1 MTAQDQGSVGKARTR
16 GAPVANAV
24 VPDGPRHRAFILFIG
39 AATGAAVQFDWFA
52 YQGDLSGIS
61 GVWMLFR
68 VVVSGNIFMAL
79 FWMGR
84 ALVRTLAFKLPLSA
98 KGRARYLRYDTLI
111 YAVFLLTLTGAIGVQ
126 LILPVVAGLMLLFLM
141 LQALLIGRIAADDL
155 RDKMLAS
162 FGWLLC
168 LFLLSGFAA
177 LIYQVVWQRTLFA
190 VFGVNVESVTVIV
203 SVFMFGLGIG
213 ALAGGVLSKRY
224 PAHLPYLFVTCELL
238 IGGFGLVSLPVIRA
252 GGGGMVHYG
261 LLSTFLTTFLLL
273 CFPTLLMGA
282 TLPILVAYLHRH
294 YRHIGQT
301 VGLLYCVNTLGSA
314 IACFVTV
321 DLLFAFFGQQAAVR
335 VAAGF
340 NFSVGVLVFALTRA
354 QEGRSKPV
362 ADAADS
368 P

>member
-1 MTAQDQGSVGKARTR
+1 MAAQDQGVGCKARTR
-16 GAPVANAV
+16 EEAV
-24 VPDGPRHRAFILFIG
+24 TKPGVSGGLRHRALILFIG
-39 AATGAAVQFDWFA
+39 AATGAAVQLDWFA
-52 YQGDLSGIS
+52 SQGDLSGIS
-61 GVWMLFR
+61 WVWMLFR
-68 VVVSGNIFMAL
+68 VVVGVNISMAF

-84 ALVRTLAFKLPLSA
+84 ALVRTLVFKLPLSS
-98 KGRARYLRYDTLI
+98 KGRARYLRYDTLT

-126 LILPVVAGLMLLFLM
+126 LILPVVAGLALFFLV
-141 LQALLIGRIAADDL
+141 LQALLVGRIAADEL
-155 RDKMLAS
+155 RDKVLMS

-177 LIYQVVWQRTLFA
+177 LIYQVVWQRALFA

-213 ALAGGVLSKRY
+213 ALTGGVLSKRY
-224 PAHLPYLFVTCELL
+224 PAHLPYLFVTCEIL
-238 IGGFGLVSLPVIRA
+238 IGGFGLVSLTVIRA
-252 GGGGMVHYG
+252 VGGGVAHYG

-301 VGLLYCVNTLGSA
+301 VGLLYFVNTLGSA

-340 NFSVGVLVFALTRA
+340 NLSVGVLVFALTRA
-354 QEGRSKPV
+354 LEGRRNSA
-362 ADAADS
+362 ADAVDS